1 MKQSMIAKTFYGLE
15 NVLASELENI
25 GADNIQILNR
35 AVEFD
40 GDKELLYKANLY
52 LRTALRIIVPV
63 FKFRAQNYDELYESA
78 LQLNWNKILTPEDT
92 FFIDAVVFS
101 KLFTH
106 SHYAA
111 LRLKDAIA
119 DRFFKKFNKRPSVS
133 KENPSYVFNLHIT
146 NNQCTISLDSSG
158 ESLHKRGYKL
168 RNVKAPLNEVLAAG
182 LIKLSGW
189 DKMQTLIDPMCGS
202 GTIPIEANLIS
213 NKIPPGIFRK
223 EFGFQKWHT
232 FDQDLWKKIVRKA
245 NKEVYTSTKIIGR
258 DVSEKAVDI
267 SKMNAENAFN
277 KQNIDFAVQS
287 LELFN
292 PPENYNGMV
301 IMNPPYD
308 KKLKKRD
315 IELFYKEIGDVL
327 KKKYEGYMVWV
338 FSYNKEAMKQI
349 GLRPTEK
356 HTLYNGP
363 LKCSF
368 YCYPIFRG
376 SLRQRKLV

>member
-1 MKQSMIAKTFYGLE
+1 MKQTMIAKTFYGLE

-119 DRFFKKFNKRPSVS
+119 DRFFKKFNKRPSVN
-133 KENPSYVFNLHIT
+133 KERPDYVFNLHIT
-146 NNQCTISLDSSG
+146 NNQCNISLDSSG
-158 ESLHKRGYKL
+158 DSLHKRGYKL
-168 RNVKAPLNEVLAAG
+168 KNVKAPLNEVLAAG

-189 DKMQTLIDPMCGS
+189 NNTQTLVDPMCGS
-202 GTIPIEANLIS
+202 GTLPIEANLIS
-213 NKIPPGIFRK
+213 NKIPPGIYRK
-223 EFGFQKWHT
+223 EFGFQRWKSY
-232 FDQDLWKKIVRKA
+232 DQKIWDSLLSEA
-245 NKEVYTSTKIIGR
+245 NSEVYSSADILGR
-258 DVSEKAVDI
+258 DISEKAVDI
-267 SKMNAENAFN
+267 SEINAKNAFH

-287 LELFN
+287 LENFD
-292 PPENYNGMV
+292 PPKNLNGMV

-308 KKLKKRD
+308 KKMKKQD
-315 IELFYKEIGDVL
+315 IELFYKEIGDIL
-327 KKKYEGYMVWV
+327 KKKYNGYQVWI

-349 GLRPTEK
+349 SLRPTEK
-356 HTLYNGP
+356 YNLFNGP
-363 LKCSF
+363 LKCLF
-368 YCYPIFRG
+368 YCYPIFSG